1 MKWFKKNSEVV
12 EEQEHNVPEVNLHE
26 DITATEYYST
36 IYDLTDH
43 TKRQF
48 RNLMNLE
55 SESTRSLDQLLSVNR
70 ETTDSI
76 QEAADSSRKLEQSN
90 SELEEKIA
98 AVAAEMQTS
107 SDAIDGSR
115 DHFSAMNDIVK
126 DLDGFIGN
134 ITSEMTTL
142 RKEFDNIST
151 KAQSIDDIAES
162 TTILALNAS
171 IEANR
176 AGEAG
181 KGFSVVASETS
192 NLAQST
198 KGFSRDI
205 LSSMNELKNVVMQL
219 QKQVEYV
226 TKVIERT
233 NATVGEVTDGFE
245 TIRKSDENVS
255 AHLDDV
261 LALQKENVG
270 HINRMSDTMEDVVT
284 KSEEDS
290 ERIKTLVDGVDS
302 RSASYKDIANDL
314 EQMNML
320 AEKVKKQA

>member
-12 EEQEHNVPEVNLHE
+12 EKQEHNVPEVNLHE

-55 SESTRSLDQLLSVNR
+55 SESTQSLDQLLSVNR

-134 ITSEMTTL
+134 ITGEMTTL

-255 AHLDDV
+255 VHLADV
-261 LALQKENVG
+261 LALQKENVE

-290 ERIKTLVDGVDS
+290 ERIKTLVDSVDS